1 MTRKTNRI
9 GALAGCL
16 PVALAM
22 SGAICG
28 VALATPANSVSP
40 PSTTTASSPAAVCKA
55 PTPGNAGCLA
65 LELLPDPGSPAARSL
80 SPRAHARALRAAR
93 SEQSSASSEPLSTQA
108 ASAGPLA
115 EPAAEQGI
123 SYVEPAALHS
133 AYGLPENSPPA
144 DGTQT
149 IALVDAYNDL
159 HAEADLRV
167 YDEAIDHRDEELHLS
182 LRLPPCTKANGCFEQ
197 VNQHGETANLPFPA
211 SQQALEDE
219 EAVCKGTRS
228 GNRKAACKE
237 VEEAAGWGVEISTD
251 LDVAHS
257 VCENCRIRLVEA
269 ASAGYVDLEA
279 AERTA
284 GRPSGDEDGV
294 GATEIS
300 NSWGGEEPPIE
311 SEAFNHPGIVVT
323 AAAGDFGYRNWTMAE
338 EAQAHRE
345 TYYSGADYPAS
356 SPHVVAVGGT
366 KLTQENGIRVR
377 ETAWN
382 EDPDPS
388 GENSG
393 AGGGGCSAYFTAP
406 EWQEAVPDWSQVGC
420 GSKRAVADVAADG
433 DPYTGVLVYDSAE
446 SEDSFI
452 VIGGTSVASPI
463 VAAAFALGGGAQGV
477 AYPAQTLY
485 SHLGTAGLYDV
496 LEGGN
501 GRCHDVYSGSCSGS
515 MSPSSTLYPFDCG
528 SGVLIC
534 NTGPGYDG
542 PTGVGTPYGICAF
555 QPLGA
560 TTPQAEECRRKEAEE
575 QETRERERHE
585 RETHERETYERE
597 THERETHEREAHEH
611 AGDETKATEA
621 QQPGEE
627 DNQVLNPD
635 DGDNSTQTGGGSA
648 PTTTTPTEP
657 DSGSTPSSDGPA
669 GKTGPPAVRL
679 SELALTPRAVE
690 ALGHRRPA
698 ASYVEF
704 TFRLSAAARV
714 RVTLYRQVRS
724 HGRRRWR
731 AQTGSFTDSEASGR
745 DRLRLDERRRLPP
758 GVYRLTLAPAGGSA
772 DSISF
777 VLG

>member
-1 MTRKTNRI
+1 MTGKTNRI

-16 PVALAM
+16 PVALAISI
-22 SGAICG
+22 SGAVCG
-28 VALATPANSVSP
+28 VALATPASSVSP
-40 PSTTTASSPAAVCKA
+40 PSTTTASSPVAACRA
-55 PTPGNAGCLA
+55 PAPGNAGCLA
-65 LELLPDPGSPAARSL
+65 VELLPDPDSPAARSL
-80 SPRAHARALRAAR
+80 SPHARARALRAER
-93 SEQSSASSEPLSTQA
+93 SEQSSASSEPLSTGA
-108 ASAGPLA
+108 APAVPLT
-115 EPAAEQGI
+115 EPAAQPATESGAT
-123 SYVEPAALHS
+123 YVEPAALHS
-133 AYGLPENSPPA
+133 AYDLPENSPST

-167 YDEAIDHRDEELHLS
+167 YDEAINHRDEELHLP
-182 LRLPPCTKANGCFEQ
+182 LRLPPCTRENGCFEQ
-197 VNQHGETANLPFPA
+197 VNQHGETTNLPFPA

-228 GNRKAACKE
+228 GNKKTACEE

-284 GRPSGDEDGV
+284 ERPSGDEDGI

-311 SEAFNHPGIVVT
+311 SEAFNHPGVVIT

-338 EAQAHRE
+338 EAQAHHE
-345 TYYSGADYPAS
+345 TYYSGTDYPAS

-393 AGGGGCSAYFTAP
+393 AGGGGCSAYFTAQ
-406 EWQEAVPDWSQVGC
+406 EWQKAVPDWSQVGC

-463 VAAAFALGGGAQGV
+463 IAAAFALGGGAQGV

-515 MSPSSTLYPFDCG
+515 MSPSSGLYPFDCG

-575 QETRERERHE
+575 QEAREREH
-585 RETHERETYERE
+585 ETHEQ
-597 THERETHEREAHEH
+597 EAHEH
-611 AGDETKATEA
+611 ETHEHAGNETKVTEA
-621 QQPGEE
+621 RQPGEE
-627 DNQVLNPD
+627 DNQVLNPG
-635 DGDNSTQTGGGSA
+635 DGGNSTQTGGGSA
-648 PTTTTPTEP
+648 PTNTTTGPG
-657 DSGSTPSSDGPA
+657 SGGAPSSGGAA
-669 GKTGPPAVRL
+669 GKTGLPTVRL
-679 SELALTPRAVE
+679 SELALTPRAVD
-690 ALGHRRPA
+690 ALHHRRPA
-698 ASYVEF
+698 VSYVEF

-714 RVTLYRQVRS
+714 RVTLSRQVQS

-731 AQTGSFTDSEASGR
+731 VQPGSFTDSAASGR
-745 DRLRLDERRRLPP
+745 DRLRLAGRRGLPP
-758 GVYRLTLAPAGGSA
+758 GVYLLTLAPAGGRT

-777 VLG
+777 VLR